1 VARPSDE
8 LRREW
13 IVDEDAMA
21 RTDDAFFL
29 HCLPIRRNVVATDE
43 VLDSE
48 RCAVAVQAANRL
60 WSAAALLARLLG
72 EG

>member
-43 VLDSE
+43 VLDSPH
-48 RCAVAVQAANRL
+48 CAVALEAANRL
-60 WSAAALLARLLG
+60 WGAAAILARILSPP
-72 EG
+72 